1 MQTSATHEFTMDPN
15 LLVSVIKAQ
24 AGTLSKALLEGV
36 MNSIDA
42 GATRVDITLT
52 TDGFT
57 VSDDGRGFADAEEIR
72 LWFGRFGTPHVENDA
87 IYGRF
92 RMGRGQMM
100 AFAATDWKSGEFRM
114 QVDIDKRGLTYELDA
129 AQPIVKGCLIAGKLN
144 EPLSDWRLR
153 DTLTELKMFV
163 AYALKPVYVNGELYG
178 EPAAG
183 LKKTWTFEDD
193 DAFYKVV
200 PGAGELLCYNQ
211 GVYVEEMGIW
221 NVGMGGI
228 VVSKSAL
235 KLNFA
240 RNAVMQHECKVWERI
255 AIRLNKVVMDKMMTA
270 KSLTDGERKYLARR
284 LSAAR
289 YDESIDWRKAKVL
302 TDPTGKHF
310 ALSELRSYKTFV
322 HIPTDTGLACAAH
335 GTAQTF
341 VVTDSLLTR
350 FGCSSMED
358 WLDQMKSLSD
368 DLIDPDYEVI
378 DMKDVSSRGLG
389 GSAEVLA
396 SALARR
402 ERAAHAT
409 LMFLNEQLGARL
421 MAAGTVTQLREI
433 RVGKHKHNSFIA
445 WTDGTS
451 YITANKKF
459 FKRFERGMDG
469 VVEWLLTLVHEYT
482 HSTDDSESHD
492 HGDVFY
498 RSFHDSLTADPA
510 LSMGSL
516 ARAGLIE
523 YLNQLTKNG
532 LPKPKRLRE
541 QLRSFSK
548 VSSST

>member
-52 TDGFT
+52 CDSFT
-57 VSDDGRGFADAEEIR
+57 ISDDGKGFADAEEIR
-72 LWFGRFGTPHVENDA
+72 LWFGRFGTPHVEGDA

-129 AQPIVKGCLIAGKLN
+129 AQPFVNGCLIEGKLN
-144 EPLSDWRLR
+144 DPLSDWRLK
-153 DTLTELKMFV
+153 DTLTELKKFV

-183 LKKTWTFEDD
+183 LKKTWSFEDE

-200 PGAGELLCYNQ
+200 PGVTELLVYNQ

-240 RNAVMQHECKVWERI
+240 RNSVMQHDCKVWERI
-255 AIRLNKVVMDKMMTA
+255 SKRLSKVVMDKMMTA

-289 YDESIDWRKAKVL
+289 YDESVDWREAKVL
-302 TDPTGKHF
+302 TDPTGKHH
-310 ALSELRSYKTFV
+310 ALSELRSFKAFV

-335 GTAQTF
+335 GSEQTF
-341 VVTDSLLTR
+341 VVTDSLLSR
-350 FGCSSMED
+350 FGCSSLEE
-358 WLDQMKSLSD
+358 WLDQLKSLSD

-378 DMKDVSSRGLG
+378 DMKEVATRGLG
-389 GSAEVLA
+389 GSAMVLA
-396 SALARR
+396 SALHRR

-409 LMFLNEQLGARL
+409 LMFLNEQLGER
-421 MAAGTVTQLREI
+421 MIAAGTVKLIREI
-433 RVGKHKHNSFIA
+433 RVGKHKHNTFIA
-445 WTDGTS
+445 WTDGAS

-459 FKRFERGMDG
+459 FKRFDLGMDG
-469 VVEWLLTLVHEYT
+469 IVEWLLTLVHEYT

-492 HGDVFY
+492 HGEVFY
-498 RSFHDSLTADPA
+498 RSFHDSLTADLA
-510 LSMGSL
+510 LSIGSI
-516 ARAGLIE
+516 ARAGLVE
-523 YLNQLTKNG
+523 YLSQLTKQG
-532 LPKPKRLRE
+532 LPKPKRLRD
-541 QLRSFSK
+541 QLRAFSK
-548 VSSST
+548 VSSSD